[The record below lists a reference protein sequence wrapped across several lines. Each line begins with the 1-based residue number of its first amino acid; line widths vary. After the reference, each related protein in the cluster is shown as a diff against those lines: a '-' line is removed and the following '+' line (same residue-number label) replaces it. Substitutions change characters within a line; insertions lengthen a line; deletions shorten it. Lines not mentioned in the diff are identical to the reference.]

1 MSATAVESLVFGE
14 LYDNVIEEIVE
25 ETRECDT
32 ALMNKIRAF
41 DKSHEAFPVNNNGG
55 TSTDYPSD
63 LISQPAID
71 SLSLLPEAHSTADKL
86 RYCVEFL
93 ELISVHFTQL
103 TAKSSGKQSC
113 LSADSL
119 LKMVCQHII
128 AAKVPNMNAEILF
141 LEEFARDEQLLRG
154 KEGYALVTLQASLHF
169 LNTSTDFDTD
179 IFGQDEE

>member
-1 MSATAVESLVFGE
+1 
-14 LYDNVIEEIVE
+14 
-25 ETRECDT
+25 
-32 ALMNKIRAF
+32 MNKIRAF
-41 DKSHEAFPVNNNGG
+41 DKSHEAFPLNDNGG